1 MSANFVNGSV
11 KIADEILD
19 QIAVAAA
26 SDVYGVLCEDDQEK
40 SFSFY
45 NRNPK
50 SRFQKIGDR
59 LHFYL
64 DVNFDRNINVRHT
77 VKDIQKN
84 VKNVVENMTGIS
96 VARVDVNVNNL
107 DIR

>member
-19 QIAVAAA
+19 QIAVAAT
-26 SDVYGVLCEDDQEK
+26 SDVYGVFCEDDQDK
-40 SFSFY
+40 TFSFY

-50 SRFQKIGDR
+50 SRVQKLGDY

-64 DVNFDRNINVRHT
+64 DVNFDRNINVRNA

-84 VKNVVENMTGIS
+84 VKSVVENMTGIA
-96 VARVDVNVNNL
+96 VTRVDVNVNNL
-107 DIR
+107 EI